1 MASRRSLLA
10 PGRICPHAGQRFARD
25 GAGIRSHSLIRKG
38 RDQTTRIRAPRR
50 QHRQARSSRTQ
61 AGRRCRTG
69 ELRQLTRDAGP
80 HHLMECRD
88 NGREWPRICTA
99 RVSKSPPPR
108 IDDPSA
114 IPLIANAIAGVR
126 LLSTLRFERLSR
138 GQPLIRLRPTRDTR
152 ADNIC
157 RMCGVVL
164 LHAAMYG
171 IVRHWRD
178 RTTAGCT
185 GFRPRSRVQLCSVVA
200 AIRNR
205 NKRQEK
211 VIMSRNAMCWCEL
224 PRTP

>member
-1 MASRRSLLA
+1 MTRR
-10 PGRICPHAGQRFARD
+10 
-25 GAGIRSHSLIRKG
+25 
-38 RDQTTRIRAPRR
+38 
-50 QHRQARSSRTQ
+50 
-61 AGRRCRTG
+61 
-69 ELRQLTRDAGP
+69 P
-80 HHLMECRD
+80 HHLMESRD

-114 IPLIANAIAGVR
+114 IPLLAERDCGVR

-185 GFRPRSRVQLCSVVA
+185 GFGPRSRVQLCSVVA

-205 NKRQEK
+205 NKRQKRNRPEQK
-211 VIMSRNAMCWCEL
+211 MRCAGANCHAHRNQLTRQLIRSRLNG
-224 PRTP
+224 